1 MVKILPGQLDLWLP
15 RGHDEQ
21 SQQEEPPAESQDI
34 EAGQERGGGA
44 PVAEGEEETELEGDC
59 QEMGLGKSGSEYGDG
74 LSVKRKILPN
84 LQCTRILEGGGG
96 WAAVI

>member
-1 MVKILPGQLDLWLP
+1 TSAWVKSGSRRRGSGQDSSRP
-15 RGHDEQ
+15 AGP
-21 SQQEEPPAESQDI
+21 EPPAESQDI
-34 EAGQERGGGA
+34 EAGQEREGGA

-84 LQCTRILEGGGG
+84 LQCTRILERGGG
-96 WAAVI
+96 WPR